1 MGRIAGGVRAI
12 NLEKDDEVVAMEL
25 VEPGQELMVVTKKGY
40 GKRTKVEDY
49 KIQVRG
55 GKGLLIK
62 PSLKRL
68 ANLLE
73 LWWFQ
78 TMTMFFLSIQMEL

>member
-12 NLEKDDEVVAMEL
+12 KLEGDDEVVAMEL
-25 VEPGQELMVVTKKGY
+25 VEQGSGSCLLSPENGY

-55 GKGLLIK
+55 GKGLLTYDK
-62 PSLKRL
+62 GEVRKDRSSWSVRWLSTR
-68 ANLLE
+68 
-73 LWWFQ
+73 
-78 TMTMFFLSIQMEL
+78 MTMFC